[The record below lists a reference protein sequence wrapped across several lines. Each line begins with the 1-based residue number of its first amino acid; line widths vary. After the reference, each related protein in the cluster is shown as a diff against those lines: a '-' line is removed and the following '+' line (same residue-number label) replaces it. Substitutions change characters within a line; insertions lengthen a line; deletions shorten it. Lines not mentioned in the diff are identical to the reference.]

1 MTEIPSLVQMNS
13 FKDSIVLL
21 GSHFLP
27 MRVEMGIGTKMLV
40 SEYASNVIN
49 NRPLKYGTRQSYFK
63 IIKSLGIWD
72 MALADLNCALIYD
85 KVDQMR
91 SHNVKKNVYI
101 CLRSVFKDLG
111 IFNELPILTGIA
123 KQYDLPSQEELHEII
138 DRSKYRRILY
148 LCMYAG
154 LRVGEACAVVPS
166 QLEGDYLRI
175 DRAFSQ
181 DGKHLGS
188 PKTYGKVLLPKWLA
202 DEVRGMSPNEYWKLG
217 MPTQLVSWACGNL
230 SKRGARK
237 HINPHMLRHWF
248 ATDMIKRGIN
258 PEIVRRQLRHKSI
271 DTTMKIYIQV
281 NENELRDAIPTLPD
295 SVQHPSP
302 KKIKARHLKV
312 VG

>member
-1 MTEIPSLVQMNS
+1 
-13 FKDSIVLL
+13 
-21 GSHFLP
+21 
-27 MRVEMGIGTKMLV
+27 MLV
-40 SEYASNVIN
+40 SEYVSNVIN

-72 MALADLNCALIYD
+72 MAIADLNCALIFD

-111 IFNELPILTGIA
+111 IFNDLPILQGIP
-123 KQYDLPSQEELHEII
+123 KQYDFPTQEELHQLI

-154 LRVGEACAVVPS
+154 LRVGEACAVIPS
-166 QLEGDYLRI
+166 QLEGNYLRV

-188 PKTYGKVLLPKWLA
+188 PKTYGKVLIPEWLA
-202 DEVRGMSPNEYWKLG
+202 DEVRSMKPEEHWKIG

-230 SKRGARK
+230 SKRGSKK
-237 HINPHMLRHWF
+237 HVNPHMLRHWF
-248 ATDMIKRGIN
+248 ATDMIRRGVN
-258 PEIVRRQLRHKSI
+258 PEIARRQLRHKNI
-271 DTTMKIYIQV
+271 ETTMKIYVQV
-281 NENELRDAIPTLPD
+281 NDMDLAKSIPNRPTSIIATKPKENRNIPYL
-295 SVQHPSP
+295 Q
-302 KKIKARHLKV
+302 V
-312 VG
+312 VS

>member
-1 MTEIPSLVQMNS
+1 
-13 FKDSIVLL
+13 
-21 GSHFLP
+21 
-27 MRVEMGIGTKMLV
+27 MRVEMRVGTKMLV
-40 SEYASNVIN
+40 SEYATNVIN

-63 IIKSLGIWD
+63 IIKSLGIWE
-72 MALADLNCALIYD
+72 LEITDLNCALIFD

-111 IFNELPILTGIA
+111 VFNDLPILQGIS
-123 KQYDLPSQEELHEII
+123 KEYDFPTQQELHDLI

-154 LRVGEACAVVPS
+154 LRVGEACAVIPS
-166 QLEGDYLRI
+166 QLEGNYLRI

-188 PKTYGKVLLPKWLA
+188 PKTFGKVLIPDWLV
-202 DEVRGMSPNEYWKLG
+202 DEVRNMTKEDYWQLG

-230 SKRGARK
+230 SKRSARK

-248 ATDMIKRGIN
+248 ATDMIKRGVN
-258 PEIVRRQLRHKSI
+258 PEIARRQLRHKNI
-271 DTTMKIYIQV
+271 ETTMKIYVQV
-281 NENELRDAIPTLPD
+281 NNSDLQSSLPLRPQDVLKGSPSTRKRSSHL
-295 SVQHPSP
+295 SVVS
-302 KKIKARHLKV
+302 
-312 VG
+312 

>member
-1 MTEIPSLVQMNS
+1 
-13 FKDSIVLL
+13 
-21 GSHFLP
+21 
-27 MRVEMGIGTKMLV
+27 MLV

-72 MALADLNCALIYD
+72 LDISELNCARIFD

-101 CLRSVFKDLG
+101 CLRSVFRDLG
-111 IFNELPILTGIA
+111 IFKDLPILEGIP
-123 KQYDLPSQEELHEII
+123 KTYELPTQQELHALI

-154 LRVGEACAVVPS
+154 LRVGEACAVIPS
-166 QLEGDYLRI
+166 QLDGNYLTV

-188 PKTYGKVLLPKWLA
+188 PKTYGKVLIPDWIA
-202 DEVRGMSPNEYWKLG
+202 EEIIGMKPEDFWQIG

-230 SKRGARK
+230 SKRRSRI
-237 HINPHMLRHWF
+237 HINPHMLRHWY
-248 ATDMIKRGIN
+248 ATELIKLNTN
-258 PEIVRRQLRHKSI
+258 PEVVRRQLRHKNI
-271 DTTMKIYIQV
+271 ETTMKIYVQINSKELEKAVIQRP
-281 NENELRDAIPTLPD
+281 NEL
-295 SVQHPSP
+295 
-302 KKIKARHLKV
+302 IKNHLQNNVIQLRKA
-312 VG
+312 

>member
-1 MTEIPSLVQMNS
+1 
-13 FKDSIVLL
+13 
-21 GSHFLP
+21 
-27 MRVEMGIGTKMLV
+27 MRVDMRVGTKMLV

-72 MALADLNCALIYD
+72 MEISDLNCAFIFD

-111 IFNELPILTGIA
+111 IFNELPILQGIA
-123 KQYDLPSQEELHEII
+123 KEYDLPTQDELHDLI

-154 LRVGEACAVVPS
+154 LRVGEACAVIPS
-166 QLEGDYLRI
+166 QLEGNYLRV

-188 PKTYGKVLLPKWLA
+188 PKTFGKVLIPDWLA
-202 DEVRGMSPNEYWKLG
+202 EEIRFMKKDDYWHIG

-248 ATDMIKRGIN
+248 ATDMIRRGVN
-258 PEIVRRQLRHKSI
+258 PEIARRQLRHKNI
-271 DTTMKIYIQV
+271 ETTMKIYVQV
-281 NENELRDAIPTLPD
+281 NNSDLLSSLPVRPQD
-295 SVQHPSP
+295 LANTKPGRKLKPSYLSVVS
-302 KKIKARHLKV
+302 
-312 VG
+312 

>member
-1 MTEIPSLVQMNS
+1 
-13 FKDSIVLL
+13 
-21 GSHFLP
+21 
-27 MRVEMGIGTKMLV
+27 MLV

-72 MALADLNCALIYD
+72 LDISELNCARIFD

-101 CLRSVFKDLG
+101 CLRSVFRDLG
-111 IFNELPILTGIA
+111 IFKDLPILEGIP
-123 KQYDLPSQEELHEII
+123 KTYELPTQQELHDLI

-154 LRVGEACAVVPS
+154 LRVGEACAVIPS
-166 QLEGDYLRI
+166 QLDGNYLTV

-188 PKTYGKVLLPKWLA
+188 PKTYGKVLIPEWLA
-202 DEVRGMSPNEYWKLG
+202 EDIIGMKPEDYWHLG

-230 SKRGARK
+230 SKRRSRI
-237 HINPHMLRHWF
+237 HINPHMLRHWY
-248 ATDMIKRGIN
+248 ATELIRLNTN
-258 PEIVRRQLRHKSI
+258 PEVVRRQLRHKNI
-271 DTTMKIYIQV
+271 ETTMKIYVQV
-281 NENELRDAIPTLPD
+281 NSKDLEKAVIQRPTQPPKNE
-295 SVQHPSP
+295 VQSNV
-302 KKIKARHLKV
+302 IQLIRA
-312 VG
+312 

>member
-1 MTEIPSLVQMNS
+1 MGSD
-13 FKDSIVLL
+13 FLL
-21 GSHFLP
+21 
-27 MRVEMGIGTKMLV
+27 MRVDMRVGTKMLV

-72 MALADLNCALIYD
+72 LEIYDLNCAFIFD

-111 IFNELPILTGIA
+111 IFNELPILQGIA
-123 KQYDLPSQEELHEII
+123 KEYDFPTQEELHYLI

-154 LRVGEACAVVPS
+154 LRVGEACAVIPS
-166 QLEGDYLRI
+166 QLEGNYLRV

-188 PKTYGKVLLPKWLA
+188 PKTFGKVLIPDWLA
-202 DEVRGMSPNEYWKLG
+202 EEIRSMKKEDYWHLG

-248 ATDMIKRGIN
+248 ATDMIRRGVN
-258 PEIVRRQLRHKSI
+258 PEIARRQLRHKNI
-271 DTTMKIYIQV
+271 ETTMKIYVQV
-281 NENELRDAIPTLPD
+281 NNSDLKSSLPVRPQD
-295 SVQHPSP
+295 LANSKASKKLKPSYLSVVS
-302 KKIKARHLKV
+302 
-312 VG
+312 

>member
-1 MTEIPSLVQMNS
+1 
-13 FKDSIVLL
+13 
-21 GSHFLP
+21 
-27 MRVEMGIGTKMLV
+27 MLV

-72 MALADLNCALIYD
+72 LDISELNCARIFD

-101 CLRSVFKDLG
+101 CLRSVFRDLG
-111 IFNELPILTGIA
+111 IFKDLPILEGIP
-123 KQYDLPSQEELHEII
+123 KTYELPTQQELHDLI

-154 LRVGEACAVVPS
+154 LRVGEACAVIPS
-166 QLEGDYLRI
+166 QLDGNYLTV

-188 PKTYGKVLLPKWLA
+188 PKTYGKVLIPEWLA
-202 DEVRGMSPNEYWKLG
+202 EEIIGMKSEDYWHLG

-230 SKRGARK
+230 SKRRSRI
-237 HINPHMLRHWF
+237 HINPHMLRHWY
-248 ATDMIKRGIN
+248 ATELIRLNTN
-258 PEIVRRQLRHKSI
+258 PEVVRRQLRHKNI
-271 DTTMKIYIQV
+271 ETTMKIYVQV
-281 NENELRDAIPTLPD
+281 NSKDLEKAVIERPSHPLKNEGQGNVIQLIR
-295 SVQHPSP
+295 V
-302 KKIKARHLKV
+302 
-312 VG
+312 

>member
-1 MTEIPSLVQMNS
+1 
-13 FKDSIVLL
+13 
-21 GSHFLP
+21 
-27 MRVEMGIGTKMLV
+27 MLV

-72 MALADLNCALIYD
+72 LDISELNCARIFD

-101 CLRSVFKDLG
+101 CLRSVFRDLG
-111 IFNELPILTGIA
+111 IFKDLPILEGIP
-123 KQYDLPSQEELHEII
+123 KSYELPTQQELHDLI

-154 LRVGEACAVVPS
+154 LRVGEACAVISS
-166 QLEGDYLRI
+166 QLDGNYLTV

-188 PKTYGKVLLPKWLA
+188 PKTYGKVLIPDWLA
-202 DEVRGMSPNEYWKLG
+202 EEVRNMREDEIWKIG

-230 SKRGARK
+230 SKRRGKIR
-237 HINPHMLRHWF
+237 INPHMLRHWY
-248 ATDMIKRGIN
+248 ATELIRLNTN
-258 PEIVRRQLRHKSI
+258 PEIVRRQLRHKNI
-271 DTTMKIYIQV
+271 ETTMKIYVQINSCELEKAVIQRPLDKSEQLAKSRV
-281 NENELRDAIPTLPD
+281 LRL
-295 SVQHPSP
+295 V
-302 KKIKARHLKV
+302 K
-312 VG
+312 